1 MKKQEKKQI
10 FKEIETLTKV
20 SLNSEQL
27 AIVRKLIAP
36 STEVFKNSRYSKR
49 TIEAVLQ
56 GRRTNG
62 QLLQLAIDAARKEL
76 KLCNSVMN
84 EIENLLSSILLQ
96 MTKEYRY
103 ILEKGSK
110 KYICPNCGKKTFVLS
125 IYVCTCPPNVPR

>member
-1 MKKQEKKQI
+1 MKKQEKERI

-36 STEVFKNSRYSKR
+36 STEVFKNSIYSKR

-76 KLCNSVMN
+76 ELCNSVMN
-84 EIENLLSSILLQ
+84 EIESLVSSNI
-96 MTKEYRY
+96 TTNDKR
-103 ILEKGSK
+103 
-110 KYICPNCGKKTFVLS
+110 T
-125 IYVCTCPPNVPR
+125 

>member
-1 MKKQEKKQI
+1 MKKQEKKRI

-36 STEVFKNSRYSKR
+36 STEVFKNSIYSKR

-76 KLCNSVMN
+76 ELCNSVMN
-84 EIENLLSSILLQ
+84 EIESLVSSNI
-96 MTKEYRY
+96 TTNDKR
-103 ILEKGSK
+103 
-110 KYICPNCGKKTFVLS
+110 T
-125 IYVCTCPPNVPR
+125 

>member
-1 MKKQEKKQI
+1 MKMQEKKRI

-36 STEVFKNSRYSKR
+36 STEVFKNSIYSKR

-76 KLCNSVMN
+76 ELCNSVMN
-84 EIENLLSSILLQ
+84 EIESLVSSNI
-96 MTKEYRY
+96 TTNDKR
-103 ILEKGSK
+103 
-110 KYICPNCGKKTFVLS
+110 T
-125 IYVCTCPPNVPR
+125 

>member
-1 MKKQEKKQI
+1 MKKQEKERI

-84 EIENLLSSILLQ
+84 EIENLLSSNI
-96 MTKEYRY
+96 TTND
-103 ILEKGSK
+103 KG
-110 KYICPNCGKKTFVLS
+110 I
-125 IYVCTCPPNVPR
+125 

>member
-49 TIEAVLQ
+49 TIEAILQ

-62 QLLQLAIDAARKEL
+62 QILQIAIDAARKEL
-76 KLCNSVMN
+76 ELCNSVMN
-84 EIENLLSSILLQ
+84 EIENLLSSNI
-96 MTKEYRY
+96 TTND
-103 ILEKGSK
+103 KG
-110 KYICPNCGKKTFVLS
+110 I
-125 IYVCTCPPNVPR
+125 

>member
-76 KLCNSVMN
+76 ELCNSVMN
-84 EIENLLSSILLQ
+84 EIESLVSSNI
-96 MTKEYRY
+96 TTNDKR
-103 ILEKGSK
+103 I
-110 KYICPNCGKKTFVLS
+110 
-125 IYVCTCPPNVPR
+125 

>member
-1 MKKQEKKQI
+1 MKKQEKKRI

-27 AIVRKLIAP
+27 AVVRKLIAP
-36 STEVFKNSRYSKR
+36 STEVFKNSIYSKR

-76 KLCNSVMN
+76 ELCNSVMN
-84 EIENLLSSILLQ
+84 EIETLVSSNI
-96 MTKEYRY
+96 TTNDKR
-103 ILEKGSK
+103 
-110 KYICPNCGKKTFVLS
+110 T
-125 IYVCTCPPNVPR
+125 

>member
-1 MKKQEKKQI
+1 MKKQEKERI

-36 STEVFKNSRYSKR
+36 STEVFKNSIYSKR

-76 KLCNSVMN
+76 ELCNSVMN
-84 EIENLLSSILLQ
+84 EIETLVSSNI
-96 MTKEYRY
+96 TTNDKR
-103 ILEKGSK
+103 
-110 KYICPNCGKKTFVLS
+110 T
-125 IYVCTCPPNVPR
+125 

>member
-1 MKKQEKKQI
+1 MKKQETERI
-10 FKEIETLTKV
+10 FKEVETLTKV
-20 SLNSEQL
+20 SLSSAQL

-36 STEVFKNSRYSKR
+36 STEVFKNSIYSKR

-84 EIENLLSSILLQ
+84 EIETLISSNI
-96 MTKEYRY
+96 TTNDKR
-103 ILEKGSK
+103 
-110 KYICPNCGKKTFVLS
+110 T
-125 IYVCTCPPNVPR
+125 

>member
-1 MKKQEKKQI
+1 MKKQEKKRI

-36 STEVFKNSRYSKR
+36 STEVFKNSIYSKR

-76 KLCNSVMN
+76 ELCNSVMN
-84 EIENLLSSILLQ
+84 EIETLVSSNI
-96 MTKEYRY
+96 TTNDKR
-103 ILEKGSK
+103 
-110 KYICPNCGKKTFVLS
+110 T
-125 IYVCTCPPNVPR
+125 

>member
-1 MKKQEKKQI
+1 MKKQEKERI

-27 AIVRKLIAP
+27 AVVRKLIAP
-36 STEVFKNSRYSKR
+36 STEVFKNSIYSKR

-76 KLCNSVMN
+76 ELCNSVMN
-84 EIENLLSSILLQ
+84 EIETLVSSNI
-96 MTKEYRY
+96 TTNDKR
-103 ILEKGSK
+103 
-110 KYICPNCGKKTFVLS
+110 T
-125 IYVCTCPPNVPR
+125 

>member
-1 MKKQEKKQI
+1 MKKQEKKRI

-27 AIVRKLIAP
+27 AVVRKLIAP
-36 STEVFKNSRYSKR
+36 STEVFKNSIYSKR

-76 KLCNSVMN
+76 ELCNSVMN
-84 EIENLLSSILLQ
+84 EIESLVSSNI
-96 MTKEYRY
+96 TTNDKR
-103 ILEKGSK
+103 
-110 KYICPNCGKKTFVLS
+110 T
-125 IYVCTCPPNVPR
+125 